1 MRLRLGSLA
10 LVVFLTATQFVA
22 AAPAA
27 MATGHAAPTESAA
40 PSEATITCFP
50 HDLTHD
56 LWFEDTWGAWRSG
69 GRSHEGTDIMSPKG
83 TPIRAIADGVVHTMG
98 ATSRSGYYIVLVH
111 DDGLMSYYIHLD
123 NDTPGTDDGLGGP
136 AAAFAPGLRQG
147 SLVRAGDVIGYVGD
161 SGNAEWTPPHTH
173 FELHVNGQPV
183 NPHPY
188 LLDAYERRSAI
199 ASAAVELAVSPAH
212 ELDHASDGTMLSE
225 LLGSTGEQCPAD
237 AADNIIEHHLSQPAG
252 ESVQLARVVAR

>member
-1 MRLRLGSLA
+1 MAATLF
-10 LVVFLTATQFVA
+10 VLTTPAATAAQSA
-22 AAPAA
+22 TPSDGAAP
-27 MATGHAAPTESAA
+27 GESAA
-40 PSEATITCFP
+40 PSEVTITCFP

-69 GRSHEGTDIMSPKG
+69 GRSHEGTDILSPKG
-83 TPIRAIADGVVHTMG
+83 TPVRAIADGVVHTMG
-98 ATSRSGYYIVLVH
+98 ATSRSGYYILLVH

-123 NDTPGTDDGLGGP
+123 NDTPGTDDGLGGG

-173 FELHVNGQPV
+173 FELHVDGQPV
-183 NPHPY
+183 NPYPY

-199 ASAAVELAVSPAH
+199 ASAAVEIAVSPAH
-212 ELDHASDGTMLSE
+212 ELDHVGDGTMLSE
-225 LLGSTGEQCPAD
+225 LIRSTSEQCPAD
-237 AADNIIEHHLSQPAG
+237 AADNIIEHHLSEPAG
-252 ESVQLARVVAR
+252 EGVELARVVAR